1 MRDAAP
7 TPPEAADERSPYVIA
22 SALRT
27 LEVLRAFGRR
37 PHRFGLADITILLGL
52 ERNQAYRS
60 LKTLEAAGFLVAT
73 DDARYELGA
82 AAARLSSAAMRF
94 HSASVIDVAG
104 PVLDRVS
111 ADTRETVHL
120 FVRRGQ
126 RAVCVD
132 RRESPQSVR
141 LMSILGRSLPLHA
154 GAVPKAML
162 AHLPAAEREAVLASL
177 DDLPSFTERTFRDRD
192 ALATELEVIRER
204 GHAVS
209 DEDFDASARG
219 VGAAIFDADGDV
231 VAGISVGGPSFRIDD
246 ATLERFAALVR
257 AAAHDISRELAH
269 DAADPAL
276 VPVRL

>member
-1 MRDAAP
+1 MRDA
-7 TPPEAADERSPYVIA
+7 TLPPPDAADERSPYVIA

-27 LEVLRAFGRR
+27 LEVLRAFSRP
-37 PHRFGLADITILLGL
+37 PHRFGLADVIQQFGL

-60 LKTLEAAGFLVAT
+60 LKTLEASGFLVAT

-104 PVLDRVS
+104 PVLDRIS

-120 FVRRGQ
+120 FVRRGD

-162 AHLPAAEREAVLASL
+162 AWLPDAERAAVLNALAELPA
-177 DDLPSFTERTFRDRD
+177 FTERTFRDHA
-192 ALATELEVIRER
+192 ALAAELEAIRAR
-204 GHAVS
+204 GYAVS

-219 VGAAIFDADGDV
+219 VGAAIFGADGDV

-246 ATLERFAALVR
+246 ATLERFATLAR

-269 DAADPAL
+269 DAPDPAL
-276 VPVRL
+276 DPVRS